1 MILHDMAKASE
12 FANQPKII
20 TEIITTIL
28 LHLVL

>member
-1 MILHDMAKASE
+1 MILHMAKASE